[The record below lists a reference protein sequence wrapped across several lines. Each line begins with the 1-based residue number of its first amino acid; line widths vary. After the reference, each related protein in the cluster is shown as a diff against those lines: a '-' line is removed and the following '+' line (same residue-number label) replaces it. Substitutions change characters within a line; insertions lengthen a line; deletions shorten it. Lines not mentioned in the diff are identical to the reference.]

1 MTNSKRFW
9 THEEDLWLDEIVR
22 DENLYPWYEI
32 RKKYKSKFNKDRTIN
47 ALISRKVYLFIPSP
61 RKGRRI

>member
-9 THEEDLWLDEIVR
+9 THEEDLWLDEIIR
-22 DENLYPWYEI
+22 DENLYPWYVI
-32 RKKYKSKFNKDRTIN
+32 RKMYKSKFKKDRTIN
-47 ALISRKVYLFIPSP
+47 ALISRKAYLFIPSS